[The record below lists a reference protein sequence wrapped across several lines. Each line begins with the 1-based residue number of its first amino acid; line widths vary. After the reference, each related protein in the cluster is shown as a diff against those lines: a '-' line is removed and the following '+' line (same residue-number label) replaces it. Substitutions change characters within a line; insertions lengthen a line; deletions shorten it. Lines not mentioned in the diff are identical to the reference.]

1 MESKIERLSA
11 TMAEM
16 EVKID
21 GVIEASKNHENIS
34 NLQAQL
40 GSQLKQIMGS
50 DLQYYQTKIFRAV
63 MILATNYDLLR
74 VFSSLPPDLKK
85 TFIFHIA
92 DHGI

>member
-21 GVIEASKNHENIS
+21 GIIEASKNHENIS
-34 NLQAQL
+34 DLQAQL
-40 GSQLKQIMGS
+40 GSQLKQIVGS
-50 DLQYYQTKIFRAV
+50 IHEYNQTKIFRGV
-63 MILATNYDLLR
+63 MILATNYDILR
-74 VFSSLPPDLKK
+74 VFSALPSDLKK
-85 TFIFHIA
+85 SFIFHVS